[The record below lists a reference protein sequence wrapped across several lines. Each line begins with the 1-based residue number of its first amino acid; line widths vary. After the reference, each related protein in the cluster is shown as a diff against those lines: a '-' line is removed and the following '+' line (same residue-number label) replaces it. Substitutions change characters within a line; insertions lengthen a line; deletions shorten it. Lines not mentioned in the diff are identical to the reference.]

1 MNKSMLIAHIAVC
14 FWIMAVGSVFAES
27 QEGNQEPA
35 ELKKLRD
42 SYKRQ
47 VEQTVNPIRSQYIT
61 QLERLKKTY
70 TSQDNLKDAIAVQT
84 ELEKLRDGSDK
95 ADISV
100 SGNIRIKARIDGS
113 DKLILKDN
121 KLWFWH
127 VNCDRPKD
135 ISIDGKKWNPAWNGN
150 ESRHC
155 ETLFQPLSK
164 ATVKVKKLKGRGSV
178 AIAEYPTDENE
189 KTLVIAIDDKEN
201 GADEY
206 EFVVSW

>member
-1 MNKSMLIAHIAVC
+1 MLTVRIAVC
-14 FWIMAVGSVFAES
+14 VWIMAVVNVFAEP

-35 ELKKLRD
+35 ELKKLRE

-47 VEQTVNPIRSQYIT
+47 VEQTINPVRLQYIA

-70 TSQDNLKDAIAVQT
+70 TSQDNLKAALAVQT

-95 ADISV
+95 ADISA
-100 SGNIRIKARIDGS
+100 SGNIRIKARVDGR
-113 DKLILKDN
+113 DKLIFKDN
-121 KLWFWH
+121 KLWFRH
-127 VNCDRPKD
+127 VDCDRPKD

-150 ESRHC
+150 ESRHF

-164 ATVKVKKLKGRGSV
+164 AAVKVKKLKGRGSV
-178 AIAEYPTDENE
+178 SIDEYPNDENE

-201 GADEY
+201 GSDEY